1 MAWCYR
7 KRIKIIPGVHLNFS
21 KNGISTSIG
30 VRGMNITYGNKGTYA
45 NIGIPGTGIYNR
57 FKISSNEELENDRL
71 INIYNP
77 SFTPIISSDILTVT
91 SSNME
96 GVKDLILKTRAQ
108 RLDIANDIKTI
119 KKKIRNNYWC
129 RFFLYFIYPIVKNK
143 IKSIKIDLCNQRRT
157 VEELAQQLENCYV
170 NLDIEF
176 DSEILAKY
184 QSFLNSFK
192 KLSQS
197 HKIWHITSYRKI
209 DEAERIQTRK
219 FAGHEI
225 NRNEV
230 KFGIQSLPEI
240 KSTYDVLCLQNKN
253 GNDLYFYPNFLIIYS
268 SIEKYAIIDYS
279 DLQINYYYRTFIE
292 TEFVPKDGK
301 IVGYT
306 WNKTNKNGTPD
317 KRFKDNYQIPIA
329 AYGELFITTSNGV
342 KEDYYCSNNEATK
355 DFSKSYNEY
364 RNILERYTS

>member
-7 KRIKIIPGVHLNFS
+7 KRIKIIPGVHLNLS
-21 KNGISTSIG
+21 KNGVSTSFG

-57 FKISSNEELENDRL
+57 FKISSNEESENDFS
-71 INIYNP
+71 INIQNQ
-77 SFTPIISSDILTVT
+77 SFTTIISTDILTVT

-96 GVKDLILKTRAQ
+96 GVKELILKTRTQ
-108 RLDIANDIKTI
+108 RLDITNDIKTI
-119 KKKIRNNYWC
+119 KKKIRHNHWC
-129 RFFLYFIYPIVKNK
+129 KFFLYFIYPIVKK
-143 IKSIKIDLCNQRRT
+143 RIKSIKRDLCNQCKT
-157 VEELAQQLENCYV
+157 VTELTKQLEDCYV
-170 NLDIEF
+170 NLDLEF

-184 QSFLNSFK
+184 QSFIDSFK

-209 DEAERIQTRK
+209 DDIERIQTRTS
-219 FAGHEI
+219 AGHEI
-225 NRNEV
+225 NRYEV

-240 KSTYDVLCLQNKN
+240 KSTYDVLWLQNKN
-253 GNDLYFYPNFLIIYS
+253 GHDLYFYPNFLIIYS

-292 TEFVPKDGK
+292 KEFVPNDCK

-317 KRFKDNYQIPIA
+317 KRFKDNYQIPIT
-329 AYGELFITTSNGV
+329 AYGQIIITTSSGV
-342 KEDYYCSNNEATK
+342 KEEYYCSNNETTK

-364 RNILERYTS
+364 KNILRTYTT